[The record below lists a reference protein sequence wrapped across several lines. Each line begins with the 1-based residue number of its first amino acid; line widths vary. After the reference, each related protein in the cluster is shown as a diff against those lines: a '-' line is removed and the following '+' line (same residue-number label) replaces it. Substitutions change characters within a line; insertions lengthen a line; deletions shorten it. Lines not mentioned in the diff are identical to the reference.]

1 MLQTIT
7 LLLQGTL
14 SIMVNSGLY
23 NASEEEYVQ
32 QVHIR
37 KPGEKDN
44 APGAILQR
52 DG

>member
-1 MLQTIT
+1 
-7 LLLQGTL
+7 
-14 SIMVNSGLY
+14 MVNSGLY

-52 DG
+52 DGWEHWHHCDIGL